1 MLGSTKLILLSN
13 GARSDHCFPL
23 SETESYQFPGFP
35 VCKEERALGLLRP
48 QLWPMPLVIKMLGE
62 LSKADTSLIASR
74 LLYFYKNVHAVQSG
88 CLDHKKLPSRNLHV
102 VILAFE
108 DTYLV
113 LVVVLLMLIMML
125 MLMLMILLK

>member
-13 GARSDHCFPL
+13 GAMSDHCFPL
-23 SETESYQFPGFP
+23 SESYQFPRVP
-35 VCKEERALGLLRP
+35 VCKEERAES
-48 QLWPMPLVIKMLGE
+48 M
-62 LSKADTSLIASR
+62 LSKADAWTI
-74 LLYFYKNVHAVQSG
+74 
-88 CLDHKKLPSRNLHV
+88 KKLPSRNLHV
-102 VILAFE
+102 VILAFK